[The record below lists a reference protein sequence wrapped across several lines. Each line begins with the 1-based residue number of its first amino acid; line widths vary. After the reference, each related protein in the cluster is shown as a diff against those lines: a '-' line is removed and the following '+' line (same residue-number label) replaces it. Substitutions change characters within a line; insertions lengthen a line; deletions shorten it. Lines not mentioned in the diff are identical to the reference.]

1 MSITE
6 NLHNLVSMLADG
18 DPIKKKTSLNL
29 KKIEFIDGNKLK
41 EHKRKAFDTLAKDPL
56 VSFGTVLRTIE
67 NSIYSP
73 QPESVLRSNVQKF
86 LSEENL
92 YILEVD
98 NTYKYRP
105 DLISQIFYG
114 NQEYY
119 HLVLMANGMKTLLEF
134 IPEKTNHLIVI
145 FKPAAIAKI
154 LNY

>member
-6 NLHNLVSMLADG
+6 NLYSLVSALSDG
-18 DPIKKKTSLNL
+18 KPIKKKTSLNL

-41 EHKRKAFDTLAKDPL
+41 EFKRKAYDTLAKDPL
-56 VSFGTVLRTIE
+56 VSFGTVLKTVE

-73 QPESVLRSNVQKF
+73 QPESILRSNIQKF

-105 DLISQIFYG
+105 DLLAQIFYG
-114 NQEYY
+114 SQEYF
-119 HLVLMANGMKTLLEF
+119 HLVLMANGMKTFLEF
-134 IPEKTNHLIVI
+134 VPEKTNNLVMI
-145 FKPAAIAKI
+145 FKPAILVKI